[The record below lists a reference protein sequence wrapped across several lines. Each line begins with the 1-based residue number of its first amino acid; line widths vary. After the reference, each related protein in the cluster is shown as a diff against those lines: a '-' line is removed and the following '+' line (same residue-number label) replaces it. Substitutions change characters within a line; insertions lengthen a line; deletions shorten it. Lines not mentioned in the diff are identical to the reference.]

1 MIDCPEA
8 VRRMWNYLDQ
18 ALERTS
24 TDELEQHLETCQR
37 CCGELEFSRHVRE
50 KVAVGDGALALPPDL
65 RARIDRLIDRP
76 SSASGGER

>member
-8 VRRMWNYLDQ
+8 VRRMWAYLDQ

-50 KVAVGDGALALPPDL
+50 KVAAGDGSLALPPDL
-65 RARIDRLIDRP
+65 RTRIQTLIDQ
-76 SSASGGER
+76 AGTAGTER

>member
-8 VRRMWNYLDQ
+8 VRRMWAYLDQ

-24 TDELEQHLETCQR
+24 TDELEQHLQTCQR

-50 KVAVGDGALALPPDL
+50 KVAAGDGSLALPPDL
-65 RARIDRLIDRP
+65 RTRIQALIDQ
-76 SSASGGER
+76 AGTAGTER

>member
-1 MIDCPEA
+1 MIDCHEA
-8 VRRMWNYLDQ
+8 VRRMWAYLDQ

-50 KVAVGDGALALPPDL
+50 KVAAGDGSLALPPDL
-65 RARIDRLIDRP
+65 RTRIQALIDQAGPART
-76 SSASGGER
+76 ER